1 MKTTTLLIGSALLL
15 AACAQTASKPTDT
28 IQPNPEASSS
38 SVQTIELQLGTS
50 SAMAQ
55 TGSPAAA
62 SKASPVAGLRT
73 VHIDVESWNFSP
85 NIIKA
90 KKGEKVKL
98 ELTGISGIHSFTASD
113 LGLNVH
119 IEPGQTTTVDLP
131 TDKTGNFE
139 AACRV
144 PCGEG
149 HRTMKAM
156 IVIEQ

>member
-1 MKTTTLLIGSALLL
+1 MKTITLLISSVLLL
-15 AACAQTASKPTDT
+15 AACAPTASKPTDT
-28 IQPNPEASSS
+28 IQSGSESSHS

-55 TGSPAAA
+55 TGSAAAVSKAPPAAG
-62 SKASPVAGLRT
+62 VRT

-90 KKGEKVKL
+90 KKGEKVRL

-113 LGLNVH
+113 LGLSVH
-119 IEPGQTTTVDLP
+119 IEPGQTATVDLP

-139 AACRV
+139 AACRI

-156 IVIEQ
+156 IVIE